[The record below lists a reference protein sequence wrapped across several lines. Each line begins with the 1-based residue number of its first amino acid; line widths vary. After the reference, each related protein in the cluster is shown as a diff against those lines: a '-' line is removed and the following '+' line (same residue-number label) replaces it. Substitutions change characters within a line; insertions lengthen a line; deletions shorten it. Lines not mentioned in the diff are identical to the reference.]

1 MAEQGSGAGSRT
13 EGSEGFGGGV
23 RPDTSDMIAVHKAL
37 RGALGAG
44 PPRVRDVDPGD
55 EARRALIADYYDNVL
70 WFLEVHHNG
79 EEQLVFPLL
88 RERSP
93 DATALVDSMESQHH
107 EVVQLLADA
116 GTSRT
121 AWAGGDTGVQDTL
134 AEQLQA
140 LHDATVAHLDQEE
153 AQLLPLCGRLSD
165 DGRVGCAPGARAQ
178 PVSRRQGVAGAGA
191 DHGAADARRAGPDA
205 LVDAA
210 AGGPDVER
218 DGVGRVRGA
227 RRDSG
232 LSQPPLRSH
241 IPAPRRVTN
250 LRARVKTNR

>member
-93 DATALVDSMESQHH
+93 AATAIVDSMESQHH

-121 AWAGGDTGVQDTL
+121 AWAGGDTGARDTL

-153 AQLLPLCGRLSD
+153 AQLLPLCGDYLTMD
-165 DGRVGCAPGARAQ
+165 EWGALPGHA
-178 PVSRRQGVAGAGA
+178 
-191 DHGAADARRAGPDA
+191 
-205 LVDAA
+205 
-210 AGGPDVER
+210 
-218 DGVGRVRGA
+218 
-227 RRDSG
+227 
-232 LSQPPLRSH
+232 LSQYRGDKVWLVLGLIMEQRTPDEQAQMLSSMPPPVAQMWNEMGSAAFGEL
-241 IPAPRRVTN
+241 AATVG
-250 LRARVKTNR
+250 